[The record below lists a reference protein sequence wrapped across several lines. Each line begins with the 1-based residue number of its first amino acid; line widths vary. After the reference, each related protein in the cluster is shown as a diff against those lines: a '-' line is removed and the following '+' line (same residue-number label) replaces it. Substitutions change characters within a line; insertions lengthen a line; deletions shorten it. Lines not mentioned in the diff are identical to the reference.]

1 MPTPWSAAVAV
12 VATFAGLT
20 LASTAGAASGTA
32 MPTTVP
38 TSTTSSSIPCV
49 KVWNTNPPAYV
60 EVCPPLA
67 SAE

>member
-1 MPTPWSAAVAV
+1 
-12 VATFAGLT
+12 
-20 LASTAGAASGTA
+20 